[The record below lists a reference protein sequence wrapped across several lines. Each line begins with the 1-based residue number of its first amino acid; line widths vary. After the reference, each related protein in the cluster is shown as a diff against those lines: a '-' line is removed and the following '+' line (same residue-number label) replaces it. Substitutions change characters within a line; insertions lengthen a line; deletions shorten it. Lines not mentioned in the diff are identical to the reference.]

1 MELLLTKNPI
11 VESLGLRST
20 KDLVVKHINK
30 ATSFN
35 IATGFITND
44 SIAELQSIV
53 AYKGSSMTLNLF
65 IGMNYLDGFTK
76 IQYNAVNELNEMLHE
91 IGTGKVYLSPKAL
104 FHGKMYSFY
113 EDSACLGSFV
123 GSSNLGSF
131 LDKSASYIESDMYF
145 EGGEGIGINDN
156 ITKIIGCL
164 GHEFDDVPAITKFKK
179 PEIKVL
185 KGYDHV
191 TEVTPE
197 QLELYKDMR
206 TGTIAHMPFKTDP
219 KSNLNTYFGAGKIK
233 NRYSPRGWYEVE
245 LILNKGT
252 EAANLLPTGES
263 FTVITDDGYS
273 FNLSRQGDYDKNL
286 RSDSN
291 LKILGRWIKGRM
303 ENEGALEIGKPV
315 TQETIDRFGKSQMVF
330 EETET
335 GIWLLSMK

>member
-11 VESLGLRST
+11 IESIGLRST
-20 KDLVVKHINK
+20 KDLVVKHINN
-30 ATSFN
+30 ATTFN

-53 AYKGSSMTLNLF
+53 AYKKDNLTLNLF

-76 IQYNAVNELNEMLHE
+76 IQYNAVKKLNDMLHE
-91 IGTGKVYLSPKAL
+91 IGTGKVFFSPNAL

-113 EDSACLGSFV
+113 NQSSCLGSFV

-131 LDKSASYIESDMYF
+131 LDKNASYIESDMYF
-145 EGGEGIGINDN
+145 DGEDGNKVNNYI
-156 ITKIIGCL
+156 KRIISCL
-164 GHEFDDVPAITKFKK
+164 GQDFDDVPPIIKFKN
-179 PEIKVL
+179 PEIRL
-185 KGYDHV
+185 LRGYDHV
-191 TEVTPE
+191 KEISKDNID
-197 QLELYKDMR
+197 ELKRMR
-206 TGTIAHMPFKTDP
+206 TDTVVHIPFKTAP

-245 LILNKGT
+245 LILNKNT
-252 EAANLLPTGES
+252 EAANILPTGKS

-273 FNLSRQGDYDKNL
+273 FSLSRQGDYDKNL
-286 RSDSN
+286 RSDYN

-303 ENEGALEIGKPV
+303 ENEGALEIGKPI
-315 TQETIDRFGKSQMVF
+315 TQETIERFGKSQMVF
-330 EETET
+330 EETEN

>member
-20 KDLVVKHINK
+20 KDLVVKHINN

-53 AYKGSSMTLNLF
+53 EYKGTSMSLNLF
-65 IGMNYLDGFTK
+65 IGMNFLDGFTK
-76 IQYNAVNELNEMLHE
+76 IQYNAVNELNEMLHK

-113 EDSACLGSFV
+113 NKSTCLGSFV

-145 EGGEGIGINDN
+145 EGSEGISINDN

-164 GHEFDDVPAITKFKK
+164 GQEFDKIPSMTKFKK

-185 KGYDHV
+185 NGYDHV
-191 TEVTPE
+191 IEVTPE
-197 QLELYKDMR
+197 QLEKYKDMR
-206 TGTIAHMPFKTDP
+206 TGTIAHMPFKFTP
-219 KSNLNTYFGAGKIK
+219 KSNLNTYFGAGKDK

-245 LILNKGT
+245 LILDKES
-252 EAANLLPTGES
+252 EAADLLPTGKS
-263 FTVITDDGYS
+263 FAVITDDGYK
-273 FNLSRQGDYDKNL
+273 FYLSRQGDYDKNL

-315 TQETIDRFGKSQMVF
+315 TQETICLFGNKQMVF

>member
-1 MELLLTKNPI
+1 MELLLSKNPI
-11 VESLGLRST
+11 VEPLGLRST
-20 KDLVVKHINK
+20 KDWVVRHINK

-53 AYKGSSMTLNLF
+53 AYKGSSMSLNLF

-91 IGTGKVYLSPKAL
+91 IGKGKVYLSPKAL

-113 EDSACLGSFV
+113 EESSCLGSFV

-145 EGGEGIGINDN
+145 EGSEGIGINDN
-156 ITKIIGCL
+156 IIKIIGCL
-164 GHEFDDVPAITKFKK
+164 GQEFDNVPAITKFKN

-197 QLELYKDMR
+197 QLELYKNLR

-252 EAANLLPTGES
+252 DAANLLPTGGS

-330 EETET
+330 EETEA
-335 GIWLLSMK
+335 GIWLLSME

>member
-11 VESLGLRST
+11 VESIGLRST
-20 KDLVVKHINK
+20 KDLVVSYINK
-30 ATSFN
+30 ATTFN

-76 IQYNAVNELNEMLHE
+76 IQYNAVKSLNEKLRE
-91 IGTGKVYLSPKAL
+91 IGVGKVYLSPKAL

-113 EDSACLGSFV
+113 EKSSCLGSFV

-145 EGGEGIGINDN
+145 DGGEGVAINEN
-156 ITKIIGCL
+156 ITKIIDCL
-164 GHEFDDVPAITKFKK
+164 GKDFDDVPTVSKFKK
-179 PEIKVL
+179 PEIRVL
-185 KGYDHV
+185 RGYDHV
-191 TEVTPE
+191 TEVT
-197 QLELYKDMR
+197 QDKIVQYKDSR
-206 TGTIAHMPFKTDP
+206 TGIIAHMPFKTDP

-252 EAANLLPTGES
+252 EAANLLPIGNS
-263 FTVITDDGYS
+263 FTVITDDGYK
-273 FNLSRQGDYDKNL
+273 FNLSRQGDYAKNL
-286 RSDSN
+286 RSDYN

-315 TQETIDRFGKSQMVF
+315 TQDTIDRFGKSQMVF
-330 EETET
+330 EETKE
-335 GIWLLSMK
+335 GIWLLSME

>member
-1 MELLLTKNPI
+1 MELLISKNPF

-20 KDLVVKHINK
+20 KDLVVKHINQ
-30 ATSFN
+30 ATYFN

-53 AYKGSSMTLNLF
+53 AYKRSSMTLNLF

-76 IQYNAVNELNEMLHE
+76 IQYDAVYKLNEMLHE
-91 IGTGKVYLSPKAL
+91 IGTGTVYLSPKAL
-104 FHGKMYSFY
+104 FHGKMYSFS
-113 EDSACLGSFV
+113 DQKSCLGSFV

-131 LDKSASYIESDMYF
+131 LDKNANYIESDIYF
-145 EGGEGIGINDN
+145 KGIEGVSINEN
-156 ITKIIGCL
+156 ITNIINCL
-164 GHEFDDVPAITKFKK
+164 GQEFDSLPVVTNFKR

-191 TEVTPE
+191 SEVSSE
-197 QLELYKDMR
+197 QLEQYKSMR
-206 TGTIAHMPFKTDP
+206 TGIIAHMPFKTDP

-233 NRYSPRGWYEVE
+233 DRYSPRGWYEVE

-252 EAANLLPTGES
+252 EAANILPTGES
-263 FTVITDDGYS
+263 FQVITDDGFS
-273 FNLSRQGDYDKNL
+273 FTLSRQGDYDKNL
-286 RSDSN
+286 RSDLN

-330 EETET
+330 EETT
-335 GIWLLSMK
+335 AGVWLLSMK

>member
-11 VESLGLRST
+11 VESMGLRST
-20 KDLVVKHINK
+20 KDLVVKHINN

-44 SIAELQSIV
+44 SIAELQSIID
-53 AYKGSSMTLNLF
+53 YKKDHMNLMLF

-76 IQYNAVNELNEMLHE
+76 IQYNAVRELNAKLQEYNS
-91 IGTGKVYLSPKAL
+91 GKVFLSPKAL
-104 FHGKMYSFY
+104 FHGKMYSFINK
-113 EDSACLGSFV
+113 ATCLGSFV

-131 LDKSASYIESDMYF
+131 LDKNASYIESDIYF
-145 EGGEGIGINDN
+145 EGDEGMGISQN
-156 ITKIIGCL
+156 ISRIVDCL
-164 GHEFDDVPAITKFKK
+164 GQEFDKVPPITKFKD
-179 PEIKVL
+179 PDVRLL

-191 TEVTPE
+191 TEVSQE
-197 QLELYKDMR
+197 KIDLFKDMR
-206 TGTIAHMPFKTDP
+206 TGTVVHMPFKTDP

-245 LILNKGT
+245 LILNKGS
-252 EAANLLPTGES
+252 EAANLLPKGES

-303 ENEGALEIGKPV
+303 ENEGALEIGKPI